1 MIKNVDEIKHTNIN
15 KSHLEISLKTKLLY
29 AKAHPIKEL
38 IPPKHYK

>member
-1 MIKNVDEIKHTNIN
+1 MIKKFDENKHTNIN
-15 KSHLEISLKTKLLY
+15 KSHLEINLNTKLLY